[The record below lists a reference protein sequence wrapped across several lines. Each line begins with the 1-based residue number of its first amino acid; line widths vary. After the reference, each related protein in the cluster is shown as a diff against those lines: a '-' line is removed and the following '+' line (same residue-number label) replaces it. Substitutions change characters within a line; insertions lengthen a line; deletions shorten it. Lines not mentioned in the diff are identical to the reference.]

1 MEQEK
6 NLMRHS
12 ESKTLECHNLISNRA
27 LPTYHNQIQTE
38 SFSLVFTVGLAV
50 EILNQYT
57 CARESVWKTLFR
69 LTQGSLADQP
79 MAERFHLDSPL
90 NSNMV
95 ENCRICLAS

>member
-50 EILNQYT
+50 EIVNQYT
-57 CARESVWKTLFR
+57 
-69 LTQGSLADQP
+69 
-79 MAERFHLDSPL
+79 
-90 NSNMV
+90 
-95 ENCRICLAS
+95 